1 MNGILIINKPKN
13 CTSHDIVYKTK
24 KILQEKVGHTG
35 TLDPNATGVLPLLIG
50 KATQISKYLIKHDK
64 IYQAQ
69 IQLGEKRTTGDI
81 EGEIIEQK
89 EVNESNLKKENIES
103 VLKNFKGKQKQIP
116 PIYSAIKVNGKKL
129 YEYARNG
136 EQIELPKREVTI
148 EQLKMIDWQDQKQE
162 LTFLTQVSKGTYIR
176 SLVEDIAT
184 HLDTIG
190 TMTALTRTKVGNFS
204 LEQANTIAEIKNN
217 QFKVYTIYEVLKSM
231 YETRQIAG
239 ELEKKVL
246 NGAKIDNP
254 EDLDIVFFINEKKEP
269 LALYRRE
276 GNLLKCYK
284 MLKIGI
290 D

>member
-1 MNGILIINKPKN
+1 MDGIILVNKEKGM
-13 CTSHDIVYKTK
+13 TSRDVVNLVSRVCHTK
-24 KILQEKVGHTG
+24 KVGHTG
-35 TLDPNATGVLPLLIG
+35 TLDPMATGLLVICVGRATKLVEVLTSHQKEYIASMMFGMKTDTKDITGTVLEQRISHVT
-50 KATQISKYLIKHDK
+50 KEQI
-64 IYQAQ
+64 
-69 IQLGEKRTTGDI
+69 
-81 EGEIIEQK
+81 EIILHDMTTTYQQ
-89 EVNESNLKKENIES
+89 EV
-103 VLKNFKGKQKQIP
+103 
-116 PIYSAIKVNGKKL
+116 PIYSAVKIHGKKL

-148 EQLKMIDWQDQKQE
+148 EQLKIIDWQDQKQE

-246 NGAKIDNP
+246 NGAKIDNH

>member
-1 MNGILIINKPKN
+1 MDGIILVNKEKGM
-13 CTSHDIVYKTK
+13 TSRDVVNLVSRVCHTK
-24 KILQEKVGHTG
+24 KVGHTG
-35 TLDPNATGVLPLLIG
+35 TLDPMATGLLVICVGRATKLVEVL
-50 KATQISKYLIKHDK
+50 TSH
-64 IYQAQ
+64 
-69 IQLGEKRTTGDI
+69 
-81 EGEIIEQK
+81 QK
-89 EVNESNLKKENIES
+89 EYIASMMFGMKTDTKDITGTVLEQRISHVTKEQIEI
-103 VLKNFKGKQKQIP
+103 VLHDMTTTYQQEV
-116 PIYSAIKVNGKKL
+116 PIYSAVKIHGKKL

-148 EQLKMIDWQDQKQE
+148 EQLKIIDWQDQKQE

>member
-1 MNGILIINKPKN
+1 MDGIILVNKEKGM
-13 CTSHDIVYKTK
+13 TSRDVVNLVSRVCHTK
-24 KILQEKVGHTG
+24 KVGHTG
-35 TLDPNATGVLPLLIG
+35 TLDPMATGLLVICVGRATKLVEVL
-50 KATQISKYLIKHDK
+50 TSH
-64 IYQAQ
+64 
-69 IQLGEKRTTGDI
+69 
-81 EGEIIEQK
+81 QK
-89 EVNESNLKKENIES
+89 EYIASMMFGMKTDTKDITGTVLEQRISHVTKEQIEI
-103 VLKNFKGKQKQIP
+103 VLHDMTTTYQQEV
-116 PIYSAIKVNGKKL
+116 PIYSAVKIHGKKL

-204 LEQANTIAEIKNN
+204 LEQANTITEIKNN

-231 YETRQIAG
+231 YETRQIVG

-254 EDLDIVFFINEKKEP
+254 EDLDIVFFVNEKKEP

>member
-1 MNGILIINKPKN
+1 MDGIILVNKEKGM
-13 CTSHDIVYKTK
+13 TSRDVVNLVSRVCHTK
-24 KILQEKVGHTG
+24 KVGHTG
-35 TLDPNATGVLPLLIG
+35 TLDPMATGLLVICVGRATKLVEVLTSHQKEYIASMMFGMKTDTKDITGTVLEQRISHVT
-50 KATQISKYLIKHDK
+50 KEQI
-64 IYQAQ
+64 
-69 IQLGEKRTTGDI
+69 
-81 EGEIIEQK
+81 EIILHDMTTTYQQ
-89 EVNESNLKKENIES
+89 EV
-103 VLKNFKGKQKQIP
+103 
-116 PIYSAIKVNGKKL
+116 PIYSAVKIHGKKL

-148 EQLKMIDWQDQKQE
+148 ELLKMIDWQDQKQE

-217 QFKVYTIYEVLKSM
+217 QFKVYTIYEVLKAM

-254 EDLDIVFFINEKKEP
+254 ENLDIVFFINEKKEP

>member
-1 MNGILIINKPKN
+1 MDGIILVNKEKGM
-13 CTSHDIVYKTK
+13 TSRDVVNLVSRVCHTK
-24 KILQEKVGHTG
+24 KVGHTG
-35 TLDPNATGVLPLLIG
+35 TLDPMATGLLVICVGRATKLVEVL
-50 KATQISKYLIKHDK
+50 TSH
-64 IYQAQ
+64 
-69 IQLGEKRTTGDI
+69 
-81 EGEIIEQK
+81 QK
-89 EVNESNLKKENIES
+89 EYIASMMFGMKTDTKDITGTVLEQRISHVTKEQIEI
-103 VLKNFKGKQKQIP
+103 VLHDMTTTYQQEV
-116 PIYSAIKVNGKKL
+116 PIYSAVKIHGKKL

-254 EDLDIVFFINEKKEP
+254 EDLDVVFFINEKKEP

>member
-1 MNGILIINKPKN
+1 MDGIILVNKEKGM
-13 CTSHDIVYKTK
+13 TSRDVVNLVSRVCHTK
-24 KILQEKVGHTG
+24 KVGHTG
-35 TLDPNATGVLPLLIG
+35 TLDPMATGLLVICVGRATKLVEVL
-50 KATQISKYLIKHDK
+50 TSH
-64 IYQAQ
+64 
-69 IQLGEKRTTGDI
+69 
-81 EGEIIEQK
+81 QK
-89 EVNESNLKKENIES
+89 EYIASMMFGMKTDTKDITGTVLEQRISHVTKEQIEI
-103 VLKNFKGKQKQIP
+103 VLHDMTTTYQQEV
-116 PIYSAIKVNGKKL
+116 PIYSAVKIHGKKL

-148 EQLKMIDWQDQKQE
+148 ELLKMIDWQDQKQE

-231 YETRQIAG
+231 YETRQIVG

>member
-1 MNGILIINKPKN
+1 MDGIILVNKEKGM
-13 CTSHDIVYKTK
+13 TSRDVVNLVSRVCHTK
-24 KILQEKVGHTG
+24 KVGHTG
-35 TLDPNATGVLPLLIG
+35 TLDPMATGLLVICVGRATKLVEVL
-50 KATQISKYLIKHDK
+50 TSH
-64 IYQAQ
+64 
-69 IQLGEKRTTGDI
+69 
-81 EGEIIEQK
+81 QK
-89 EVNESNLKKENIES
+89 EYIASMMFGMKTDTKDITGTVLEQRISHITKEQIEI
-103 VLKNFKGKQKQIP
+103 VLHDMTTTYQQEV
-116 PIYSAIKVNGKKL
+116 PIYSAVKIHGKKL

-148 EQLKMIDWQDQKQE
+148 ELFKMIDWQNQKQE

-217 QFKVYTIYEVLKSM
+217 QFKVYTIYEVLKAM

-284 MLKIGI
+284 MLKIGT

>member
-1 MNGILIINKPKN
+1 MDGIILVNKEKGM
-13 CTSHDIVYKTK
+13 TSRDVVNLVSRVCHTK
-24 KILQEKVGHTG
+24 KVGHTG
-35 TLDPNATGVLPLLIG
+35 TLDPMATGLLVICVGRATKLVEVL
-50 KATQISKYLIKHDK
+50 TSH
-64 IYQAQ
+64 
-69 IQLGEKRTTGDI
+69 
-81 EGEIIEQK
+81 QK
-89 EVNESNLKKENIES
+89 EYIASMMFGMKTDTKDITGTVLEQRISHVTKEQIEI
-103 VLKNFKGKQKQIP
+103 VLHDMTTTYQQEV
-116 PIYSAIKVNGKKL
+116 PIYSAVKIHGKKL

-148 EQLKMIDWQDQKQE
+148 ELLKMIDWQDQKQE

-254 EDLDIVFFINEKKEP
+254 EDLDIVFFVNEKKEP

-284 MLKIGI
+284 MIKIGI

>member
-1 MNGILIINKPKN
+1 MDGIILVNKEKGM
-13 CTSHDIVYKTK
+13 TSRDVVNIVSHVCHTK
-24 KILQEKVGHTG
+24 KVGHTG
-35 TLDPNATGVLPLLIG
+35 TLDPMATGLLVICVGRATKLVEVL
-50 KATQISKYLIKHDK
+50 TSH
-64 IYQAQ
+64 
-69 IQLGEKRTTGDI
+69 
-81 EGEIIEQK
+81 QK
-89 EVNESNLKKENIES
+89 EYIASMMFGMKTDTKDITGTVLEQRISHVTKEQIEI
-103 VLKNFKGKQKQIP
+103 VLHDMTTTYQQEV
-116 PIYSAIKVNGKKL
+116 PIYSAVKIHGKKL

-148 EQLKMIDWQDQKQE
+148 ELLKMIDWQDQKQE

-204 LEQANTIAEIKNN
+204 LEQANTIVEIKNN

-254 EDLDIVFFINEKKEP
+254 EDLDIVFFIKEKKEP

-284 MLKIGI
+284 MIKIGI

>member
-1 MNGILIINKPKN
+1 MDGIILVNKEKGM
-13 CTSHDIVYKTK
+13 TSRDVVNLVSRVCHTK
-24 KILQEKVGHTG
+24 KVGHTG
-35 TLDPNATGVLPLLIG
+35 TLDPMATGLLVICVGRATKLVEVL
-50 KATQISKYLIKHDK
+50 TSH
-64 IYQAQ
+64 
-69 IQLGEKRTTGDI
+69 
-81 EGEIIEQK
+81 QK
-89 EVNESNLKKENIES
+89 EYIASMMFGMKTDTKDITGTVLEQRISHVTKEQIEI
-103 VLKNFKGKQKQIP
+103 VWHDMTTTYQQEV
-116 PIYSAIKVNGKKL
+116 PIYSAVKIHGKKL

-148 EQLKMIDWQDQKQE
+148 ELLKIIDWQDQKQE

>member
-1 MNGILIINKPKN
+1 MDGIILVNKEKGM
-13 CTSHDIVYKTK
+13 TSRDVVNLVSSVCHTK
-24 KILQEKVGHTG
+24 KVGHTG
-35 TLDPNATGVLPLLIG
+35 TLDPMATGLLVICVGRATKLVEVL
-50 KATQISKYLIKHDK
+50 TSH
-64 IYQAQ
+64 
-69 IQLGEKRTTGDI
+69 
-81 EGEIIEQK
+81 QK
-89 EVNESNLKKENIES
+89 EYIASMMFGMKTDTKDITGTVLEQRISHVTKEQIEI
-103 VLKNFKGKQKQIP
+103 VLHDMTTTYQQEV
-116 PIYSAIKVNGKKL
+116 PIYSAVKIHGKKL

-148 EQLKMIDWQDQKQE
+148 EQLKIIDWQDQKQE

-217 QFKVYTIYEVLKSM
+217 QFKVYTIYEVLKAM

-284 MLKIGI
+284 MLKIGT

>member
-1 MNGILIINKPKN
+1 MDGIILVNKEKGM
-13 CTSHDIVYKTK
+13 TSRDVVNLVSRVCHTK
-24 KILQEKVGHTG
+24 KVGHTG
-35 TLDPNATGVLPLLIG
+35 TLDPMATGLLVICVGRATKLVEVL
-50 KATQISKYLIKHDK
+50 TSH
-64 IYQAQ
+64 
-69 IQLGEKRTTGDI
+69 
-81 EGEIIEQK
+81 QK
-89 EVNESNLKKENIES
+89 EYIASMMFGMKTDTKDITGTVLEQRISHVTKEQIEI
-103 VLKNFKGKQKQIP
+103 VLHDMTTTYQQEV
-116 PIYSAIKVNGKKL
+116 PIYSAVKIHGKKL

-148 EQLKMIDWQDQKQE
+148 ELLKMIDWQDQKQE

-204 LEQANTIAEIKNN
+204 LEQANTIVEIKNN

-284 MLKIGI
+284 MIKIGI

>member
-1 MNGILIINKPKN
+1 M
-13 CTSHDIVYKTK
+13 
-24 KILQEKVGHTG
+24 KI
-35 TLDPNATGVLPLLIG
+35 
-50 KATQISKYLIKHDK
+50 
-64 IYQAQ
+64 
-69 IQLGEKRTTGDI
+69 
-81 EGEIIEQK
+81 
-89 EVNESNLKKENIES
+89 
-103 VLKNFKGKQKQIP
+103 
-116 PIYSAIKVNGKKL
+116 
-129 YEYARNG
+129 
-136 EQIELPKREVTI
+136 
-148 EQLKMIDWQDQKQE
+148 IDWQDQKQE

-190 TMTALTRTKVGNFS
+190 TMTTLTRTKVGNFS
-204 LEQANTIAEIKNN
+204 LEQANTIVEIKNN

>member
-1 MNGILIINKPKN
+1 MDGIILVNKEKGM
-13 CTSHDIVYKTK
+13 TSRDVVNLVSRVCHTK
-24 KILQEKVGHTG
+24 KVGHTG
-35 TLDPNATGVLPLLIG
+35 TLDPMATGLLVICVGRATKLVEVL
-50 KATQISKYLIKHDK
+50 TSH
-64 IYQAQ
+64 
-69 IQLGEKRTTGDI
+69 
-81 EGEIIEQK
+81 QK
-89 EVNESNLKKENIES
+89 EYIASMMFGMKTDTKDITGTVLEQRISHVTKEQIEI
-103 VLKNFKGKQKQIP
+103 VLHDMTTTYQQEV
-116 PIYSAIKVNGKKL
+116 PIYSAVKIHGKKL

-148 EQLKMIDWQDQKQE
+148 ELLKIIDWQDQKQE

>member
-1 MNGILIINKPKN
+1 MDGIILVNKEKGM
-13 CTSHDIVYKTK
+13 TSRDVVNLVSRVCHTK
-24 KILQEKVGHTG
+24 KVGHTG
-35 TLDPNATGVLPLLIG
+35 TLDPMATGLLVICVGRATKLVEVL
-50 KATQISKYLIKHDK
+50 TSH
-64 IYQAQ
+64 
-69 IQLGEKRTTGDI
+69 
-81 EGEIIEQK
+81 QK
-89 EVNESNLKKENIES
+89 EYIASMMFGMKTDTKDITGTVLEQRISHVTKEQIEI
-103 VLKNFKGKQKQIP
+103 VLHDMTTTYQQEV
-116 PIYSAIKVNGKKL
+116 PIYSAVKIHGKKL

-217 QFKVYTIYEVLKSM
+217 QFKVYTIYEVLKAM

-254 EDLDIVFFINEKKEP
+254 ENLDIVFFINEKKEP

>member
-1 MNGILIINKPKN
+1 MDGIILVNKEKGM
-13 CTSHDIVYKTK
+13 TSRDVVNLVSRVCHTK
-24 KILQEKVGHTG
+24 KVGHTG
-35 TLDPNATGVLPLLIG
+35 TLDPMATGLLVICVGRATKLVEVL
-50 KATQISKYLIKHDK
+50 TSH
-64 IYQAQ
+64 
-69 IQLGEKRTTGDI
+69 
-81 EGEIIEQK
+81 QK
-89 EVNESNLKKENIES
+89 EYIASMMFGMKTDTKDITGTVLEQRISHVTREQIEI
-103 VLKNFKGKQKQIP
+103 VLHDMTTTYQQEV
-116 PIYSAIKVNGKKL
+116 PIYSAVKIHGKKL

-204 LEQANTIAEIKNN
+204 LEQANTITEIKNN

-231 YETRQIAG
+231 YETRQIVG

-246 NGAKIDNP
+246 NGAKIDNH

>member
-1 MNGILIINKPKN
+1 MDGIILVNKEKGM
-13 CTSHDIVYKTK
+13 TSRDVVNLVSRVCHTK
-24 KILQEKVGHTG
+24 KVGHTG
-35 TLDPNATGVLPLLIG
+35 TLDPMATGLLVICVGRATKLVEVL
-50 KATQISKYLIKHDK
+50 TSH
-64 IYQAQ
+64 
-69 IQLGEKRTTGDI
+69 
-81 EGEIIEQK
+81 QK
-89 EVNESNLKKENIES
+89 EYIASMMFGMKTDTKDITGTVLEQRISRVTKEQIGI
-103 VLKNFKGKQKQIP
+103 VLHDMTTTYQQEV
-116 PIYSAIKVNGKKL
+116 PIYSAVKIHGKKL

>member
-1 MNGILIINKPKN
+1 MDGIILVNKEKGM
-13 CTSHDIVYKTK
+13 TSRDVVNLVSRVCHTK
-24 KILQEKVGHTG
+24 KVGHTG
-35 TLDPNATGVLPLLIG
+35 TLDPMATGLLVICVGRATKLVEVL
-50 KATQISKYLIKHDK
+50 TSH
-64 IYQAQ
+64 
-69 IQLGEKRTTGDI
+69 
-81 EGEIIEQK
+81 QK
-89 EVNESNLKKENIES
+89 EYIASMMFGMKTDTKDITGTVLEQRISHVTKEQIEI
-103 VLKNFKGKQKQIP
+103 VLHDMTTTYQQEV
-116 PIYSAIKVNGKKL
+116 PIYSAVKIHGKKL

>member
-1 MNGILIINKPKN
+1 MDGIILVNKEKGM
-13 CTSHDIVYKTK
+13 TSRDVVNLVSRVCHTK
-24 KILQEKVGHTG
+24 KVGHTG
-35 TLDPNATGVLPLLIG
+35 TLDPMATGLLVICVGRATKLVEVL
-50 KATQISKYLIKHDK
+50 TSH
-64 IYQAQ
+64 
-69 IQLGEKRTTGDI
+69 
-81 EGEIIEQK
+81 QK
-89 EVNESNLKKENIES
+89 EYIASMMFGMKTDTKDITGTVLEQRISHVTKEQIEI
-103 VLKNFKGKQKQIP
+103 VLHDMTTTYQQEV
-116 PIYSAIKVNGKKL
+116 PIYSAVKIHGKKL

-148 EQLKMIDWQDQKQE
+148 ELLKIIDWQDQKQE

-254 EDLDIVFFINEKKEP
+254 ENLDIVFFINEKKEP

>member
-1 MNGILIINKPKN
+1 MDGIILVNKEKGM
-13 CTSHDIVYKTK
+13 TSRDVVNLVSRVCHTK
-24 KILQEKVGHTG
+24 KVGHTG
-35 TLDPNATGVLPLLIG
+35 TLDPMATGLLVICVGRATKLVEVL
-50 KATQISKYLIKHDK
+50 TSH
-64 IYQAQ
+64 
-69 IQLGEKRTTGDI
+69 
-81 EGEIIEQK
+81 QK
-89 EVNESNLKKENIES
+89 EYIASMMFGMKTDTKDITGTVLEQRISHVTKEQIEI
-103 VLKNFKGKQKQIP
+103 VLHDMTTTYQQEV
-116 PIYSAIKVNGKKL
+116 PIYSAVKIHGKKL

-148 EQLKMIDWQDQKQE
+148 EQLKIIDWQDQKQE

-190 TMTALTRTKVGNFS
+190 TMTTLTRTKVGNFS
-204 LEQANTIAEIKNN
+204 LEQANTIVEIKNN
-217 QFKVYTIYEVLKSM
+217 QFKVYTIYEVLKAM

-276 GNLLKCYK
+276 GNLLECYK

>member
-1 MNGILIINKPKN
+1 MDGIILVNKEKGM
-13 CTSHDIVYKTK
+13 TSRDVVNLVSRVCHTK
-24 KILQEKVGHTG
+24 KVGHTG
-35 TLDPNATGVLPLLIG
+35 TLDPMATGLLVICVGRATKLVEVL
-50 KATQISKYLIKHDK
+50 TSH
-64 IYQAQ
+64 
-69 IQLGEKRTTGDI
+69 
-81 EGEIIEQK
+81 QK
-89 EVNESNLKKENIES
+89 EYIASMMFGMKTDTKDITGTVLEQRISRVTKEQIEI
-103 VLKNFKGKQKQIP
+103 VLHDMTTTYQQEV
-116 PIYSAIKVNGKKL
+116 PIYSAVKIHGKKL

-148 EQLKMIDWQDQKQE
+148 EQLKMIDWQYQKQE

>member
-1 MNGILIINKPKN
+1 MDGIILVNKEKGM
-13 CTSHDIVYKTK
+13 TSRDVVNLVSRVCHTK
-24 KILQEKVGHTG
+24 KVGHTG
-35 TLDPNATGVLPLLIG
+35 TLDPMATGLLVICVGRATKLVEVL
-50 KATQISKYLIKHDK
+50 TSH
-64 IYQAQ
+64 
-69 IQLGEKRTTGDI
+69 
-81 EGEIIEQK
+81 QK
-89 EVNESNLKKENIES
+89 EYIASMMFGMKTDTKDITGTVLEQRISHVTKEQIEI
-103 VLKNFKGKQKQIP
+103 VLHDMTTTYQQEV
-116 PIYSAIKVNGKKL
+116 PIYSAVKIHGKKL

-148 EQLKMIDWQDQKQE
+148 ELLKIIDWQDQKQE

-190 TMTALTRTKVGNFS
+190 TMTALTRTKVGNF
-204 LEQANTIAEIKNN
+204 EQANTIAEIKNN

>member
-1 MNGILIINKPKN
+1 MDGIILVNKEKGM
-13 CTSHDIVYKTK
+13 TSRDVVNLVSRVCHTK
-24 KILQEKVGHTG
+24 KVGHTG
-35 TLDPNATGVLPLLIG
+35 TLDPMATGLLVICVGRATKLVEVL
-50 KATQISKYLIKHDK
+50 TSH
-64 IYQAQ
+64 
-69 IQLGEKRTTGDI
+69 
-81 EGEIIEQK
+81 QK
-89 EVNESNLKKENIES
+89 EYIASMMFGMKTDTKDITGTVLEQRISHVTKEQIEI
-103 VLKNFKGKQKQIP
+103 VLHDMTTTYQQEV
-116 PIYSAIKVNGKKL
+116 PIYSAVKIHGKKL

-148 EQLKMIDWQDQKQE
+148 ELLKIIDWQDQKQE

-204 LEQANTIAEIKNN
+204 LEQANTIVEIKNK

>member
-1 MNGILIINKPKN
+1 MDGIILVNKEKGM
-13 CTSHDIVYKTK
+13 TSRDVVNLVSSVCHTK
-24 KILQEKVGHTG
+24 KVGHTG
-35 TLDPNATGVLPLLIG
+35 TLDPMATGLLVICVGRATKLVEVL
-50 KATQISKYLIKHDK
+50 TSH
-64 IYQAQ
+64 
-69 IQLGEKRTTGDI
+69 
-81 EGEIIEQK
+81 QK
-89 EVNESNLKKENIES
+89 EYIASMMFGMKTDTKDITGTVLEQRISHVTKEQIEI
-103 VLKNFKGKQKQIP
+103 VLHDMTTTYQQEV
-116 PIYSAIKVNGKKL
+116 PIYSAVKIHGKKL

-148 EQLKMIDWQDQKQE
+148 ELLKMIDWQDQKQE

-204 LEQANTIAEIKNN
+204 LEQANTIAEIKNK

-246 NGAKIDNP
+246 NGVKIDNP

-284 MLKIGI
+284 MIKIGI

>member
-1 MNGILIINKPKN
+1 MDGIILVNKEKGM
-13 CTSHDIVYKTK
+13 TSRDVVNLVSRVCHTK
-24 KILQEKVGHTG
+24 KVGHTG
-35 TLDPNATGVLPLLIG
+35 TLDPMATGLLVICVGRATKLVEVL
-50 KATQISKYLIKHDK
+50 TSH
-64 IYQAQ
+64 
-69 IQLGEKRTTGDI
+69 
-81 EGEIIEQK
+81 QK
-89 EVNESNLKKENIES
+89 EYIASMMFGMKADTKDITGTVLEQRISHVTKEQIEI
-103 VLKNFKGKQKQIP
+103 VLHDMTTTYQQEV
-116 PIYSAIKVNGKKL
+116 PIYSAVKIHGKKL

-148 EQLKMIDWQDQKQE
+148 EQLKIIDWQDQKQE

>member
-1 MNGILIINKPKN
+1 MDGIILVNKEKGM
-13 CTSHDIVYKTK
+13 TSRDVVNLVSSVCHTK
-24 KILQEKVGHTG
+24 KVGHTG
-35 TLDPNATGVLPLLIG
+35 TLDPMATGLLVICVGRATKLVEVL
-50 KATQISKYLIKHDK
+50 TSH
-64 IYQAQ
+64 
-69 IQLGEKRTTGDI
+69 
-81 EGEIIEQK
+81 QK
-89 EVNESNLKKENIES
+89 EYIASMMFGMKTDTKDITGTVLEQRISHVTKEQIEI
-103 VLKNFKGKQKQIP
+103 VLHDMTTTYQQEV
-116 PIYSAIKVNGKKL
+116 PIYSAVKIHGKKL

-148 EQLKMIDWQDQKQE
+148 ELLKMIDWQDQKQE

>member
-1 MNGILIINKPKN
+1 MDGIILVNKEKGM
-13 CTSHDIVYKTK
+13 TSRDVVNLVSRVCHTK
-24 KILQEKVGHTG
+24 KVGHTG
-35 TLDPNATGVLPLLIG
+35 TLDPMATGLLVICVGRATKLVEVL
-50 KATQISKYLIKHDK
+50 TSH
-64 IYQAQ
+64 
-69 IQLGEKRTTGDI
+69 
-81 EGEIIEQK
+81 QK
-89 EVNESNLKKENIES
+89 EYIASMMFGMKTDTKDITGTVLEQRISHVTKEQIEI
-103 VLKNFKGKQKQIP
+103 VLHDMTTTYQQEV
-116 PIYSAIKVNGKKL
+116 PIYSAVKIHGKKL

-148 EQLKMIDWQDQKQE
+148 EQLKIIDWQDQKQE

-217 QFKVYTIYEVLKSM
+217 QFKVYTIYEVLKAM

>member
-1 MNGILIINKPKN
+1 MDGIILVNKEKGM
-13 CTSHDIVYKTK
+13 TSRDVVNLVSRVCHTK
-24 KILQEKVGHTG
+24 KVGHTG
-35 TLDPNATGVLPLLIG
+35 TLDPMATGLLVICVGRATKLVEVL
-50 KATQISKYLIKHDK
+50 TSH
-64 IYQAQ
+64 
-69 IQLGEKRTTGDI
+69 
-81 EGEIIEQK
+81 QK
-89 EVNESNLKKENIES
+89 EYIASMMFGMKTDTKDITGTVLEQRISHVTKEQIEI
-103 VLKNFKGKQKQIP
+103 VLHDMTTTYQQEV
-116 PIYSAIKVNGKKL
+116 PIYSAVKIHGKKL

-204 LEQANTIAEIKNN
+204 LEQANTITEIKNN

-231 YETRQIAG
+231 YETRQIVG

-246 NGAKIDNP
+246 NGAKIDNS

>member
-1 MNGILIINKPKN
+1 MDGIILVNKEKGM
-13 CTSHDIVYKTK
+13 TSRDVVNLVSRVCHTK
-24 KILQEKVGHTG
+24 KVGHTG
-35 TLDPNATGVLPLLIG
+35 TLDPMATGLLVICVGRATKLVEVL
-50 KATQISKYLIKHDK
+50 TSH
-64 IYQAQ
+64 
-69 IQLGEKRTTGDI
+69 
-81 EGEIIEQK
+81 QK
-89 EVNESNLKKENIES
+89 EYIASMMFGMKTDTKDITGTVLEQRISHVTKEQIEI
-103 VLKNFKGKQKQIP
+103 VLHDMTTTYQQEV
-116 PIYSAIKVNGKKL
+116 PIYSAVKIHGKKL

-246 NGAKIDNP
+246 NGAKIDNH